1 MMPFKSL
8 QIFFIFVFVYF
19 LVIPAVMLVTSSA
32 ERALIY
38 GSDSSHSDRHSLA
51 RGKEMM
57 TRQTGK
63 SNPMLLISATT

>member
-1 MMPFKSL
+1 
-8 QIFFIFVFVYF
+8 
-19 LVIPAVMLVTSSA
+19 MLVTSSA

-38 GSDSSHSDRHSLA
+38 GSDSSHSDRRSLA